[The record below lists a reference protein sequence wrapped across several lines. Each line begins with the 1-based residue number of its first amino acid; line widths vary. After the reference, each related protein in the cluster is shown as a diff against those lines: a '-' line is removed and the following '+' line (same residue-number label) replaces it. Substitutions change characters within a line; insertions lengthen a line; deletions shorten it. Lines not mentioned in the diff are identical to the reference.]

1 MSQDSA
7 ARGPSIT
14 LGNIIEAIRAIALR
28 NRYVARRGF
37 RGASLEMKTPV
48 HYGKAM
54 SVMAERVVAPLDRP
68 DFVPFAEA
76 VDANREI
83 AHQTTSAKVS
93 SVCRK

>member
-1 MSQDSA
+1 
-7 ARGPSIT
+7 
-14 LGNIIEAIRAIALR
+14 
-28 NRYVARRGF
+28 
-37 RGASLEMKTPV
+37 MKTPV